1 LSLEEL
7 RRAVLEKARLEAE
20 EIIREA
26 SERAKSIIREAE
38 EKKKSIIEEER
49 RRVLSGLGFEAKLA
63 EARREARL
71 IIARTKHEIV
81 EKLKKNVRELLDT
94 MSEDARR
101 NSLKKLLLESLG
113 ELRTCGFTV
122 ENITVYVSP
131 RDRGVV
137 ESALRE
143 MNINV
148 SIIEDQR
155 ISGGVLVSTPG
166 GEISIDNTYETRLER
181 VLRSV
186 LSELF
191 RAE

>member
-1 LSLEEL
+1 MSLEGL
-7 RRAVLEKARLEAE
+7 RRVVLEKARLEAE
-20 EIIREA
+20 EIIKEA
-26 SERAKSIIREAE
+26 SERAKSIIRDSE

-49 RRVLSGLGFEAKLA
+49 RRVLSELGLEVKLA

-81 EKLKKNVRELLDT
+81 KELEKKVRELLDT
-94 MSEDARR
+94 MSEDVRR
-101 NSLKKLLLESLG
+101 NSLRKLLLESLN
-113 ELRTCGFTV
+113 ELKTCGFSV
-122 ENITVYVSP
+122 ENAVVYVSP
-131 RDRGVV
+131 RDRKIV
-137 ESALRE
+137 ESILME
-143 MNINV
+143 MNINA

-155 ISGGVLVSTPG
+155 ISGGVILSTLSG
-166 GEISIDNTYETRLER
+166 DIHIDNTYETRLER

>member
-1 LSLEEL
+1 LSLEGL
-7 RRAVLEKARLEAE
+7 RRVVLEKARLEAE
-20 EIIREA
+20 EIIKEA
-26 SERAKSIIREAE
+26 SERAKSIIRDSE

-49 RRVLSGLGFEAKLA
+49 RRVLSELGLEVKLA

-81 EKLKKNVRELLDT
+81 KELEKKVRELLDT
-94 MSEDARR
+94 MSEDVRR
-101 NSLKKLLLESLG
+101 NSLRKLLLESLN
-113 ELRTCGFTV
+113 ELKTCGFSV
-122 ENITVYVSP
+122 ENAVVYVSP
-131 RDRGVV
+131 RDRKIV
-137 ESALRE
+137 ESILME
-143 MNINV
+143 MNINA

-155 ISGGVLVSTPG
+155 ISGGVILSTLSG
-166 GEISIDNTYETRLER
+166 DIHIDNTYETRLER